1 LPQIIFMP
9 TFNFIVWEA
18 SPEIFSIGSLAIRW
32 YGLLFAC
39 GFLLGQQVMI
49 RIFKLEGRSEKHV
62 ETLTL
67 YMVIATIIGARLG
80 HCLFYEPSHYLSHPL
95 DILKI
100 WEGGL
105 ASHGATLGILIAMYI
120 YSRKQTDQSYLY
132 ILDRMAIIVVLAGC
146 LIRIGNL
153 MNSEI
158 VGKPT
163 DSAMG
168 FVFVRSAEDRILE
181 NFSSAIKN
189 VKINK
194 NGKDSS
200 INNMPLAGL
209 DLTMEFKDKN
219 IPAESVT
226 NFIQNNLRETLN
238 GYTEIQENIVVPAG
252 YITQNITANNGTP
265 KATIKIYGIPRHPAQ
280 LYEAISCLFL
290 FLLLIYIYSKKKGAT
305 PEGRIFGTF
314 MMILF
319 TLRFLYEFIKA
330 PQVDFENN
338 MTLNM
343 GQILSIPLIIVG
355 IFILL
360 RSYRK
365 KNEIS

>member
-1 LPQIIFMP
+1 MS

-39 GFLLGQQVMI
+39 GFLLGQQIMI

-80 HCLFYEPSHYLSHPL
+80 HCLFYEPAYYLSHPL

-105 ASHGATLGILIAMYI
+105 ASHGATLGILIAIYI

-132 ILDRMAIIVVLAGC
+132 ILDRMVIIIALAGC

-163 DSAMG
+163 NSSLG
-168 FVFVRSAEDRILE
+168 FIFVRSTEDKIME

-189 VKINK
+189 VRINK
-194 NGKDSS
+194 NGKDST
-200 INNMPLAGL
+200 INNMTVAGL
-209 DLTMEFKDKN
+209 DLTIEFKDKN
-219 IPAESVT
+219 IPAESIN
-226 NFIQNNLRETLN
+226 NFIQNNLRETLSSY
-238 GYTEIQENIVVPAG
+238 GDIQENIVVPAG
-252 YITQNITANNGTP
+252 NIPQMTDMNNNIP
-265 KATIKIYGIPRHPAQ
+265 KAVIKIYGIPRHPAQ
-280 LYEAISCLFL
+280 LYEAISCLVL
-290 FLLLIYIYSKKKGAT
+290 FILLLYMYSRKKGAT

-314 MMILF
+314 VVILF

-330 PQVDFENN
+330 PQVDFEND
-338 MTLNM
+338 MALNM
-343 GQILSIPLIIVG
+343 GQILSIPLIIAG

-360 RSYRK
+360 RSFRK